1 MPLDDILKELGLQF
15 LFEIVFYG
23 ITYWTGFIVLK
34 IVSIGNLD
42 LAPFSTWGDRNKG
55 RFFDMSIWLDRGYG
69 PRVLRMETVCI
80 VGFLFWIS
88 IGVLGY
94 FYFTT

>member
-23 ITYWTGFIVLK
+23 ITYWTGFLVLK

-42 LAPFSTWGDRNKG
+42 LAPF
-55 RFFDMSIWLDRGYG
+55 
-69 PRVLRMETVCI
+69 
-80 VGFLFWIS
+80 
-88 IGVLGY
+88 
-94 FYFTT
+94 